1 MAAQNQQAS
10 FGEDSDG
17 LADLFRL
24 FAEQIDDYALILID
38 LNGRI
43 ISWNNG
49 AERLFGYLP
58 SEVIGS
64 PAARLFIPEDQ
75 RNGRPEKELA
85 DARQTGVA
93 TDRNWLQRKDSSRF
107 WASGET
113 VALRT
118 ATGALRGFGKICQD
132 ITALKEA
139 ETTRAKLEEQE
150 RTSAEHAK
158 RVRAEADR
166 RAAETAERE
175 INSILESITDA
186 FYAVDQDWRFT
197 YVNRKAAEF
206 WGKSRDE
213 LIGKDIWQVFPQV
226 VGTDSYREQ
235 LRAMAQR
242 CPVTFETISP
252 VINRWVEAHAY
263 PSGKGLAV
271 YFRDIS
277 KRRQAEAERM
287 RLTQE
292 LEEERT
298 WLRDVMGQMP
308 VGVILVEGANG
319 EHIVANARMQAL
331 FGRSLPPEGGI
342 QQYVGQIR
350 CPNGTV
356 RPREDL
362 AVTRALHG
370 QLVRSEDELLCRPDG
385 SEARVLVSA
394 VPIRTH
400 RQITGAVVVY
410 EDITRLRQLERQRE
424 EWTAAIAH
432 DLRQPVTIITAYS
445 GLLLRLLDDHA
456 PPRER
461 AALTHVSEAAWN
473 LNKMIGD
480 LLDVSRVESQHLS
493 LQLVALDLPKLVR
506 DVVER
511 MAAITDGHPV
521 HLDVEGKLP
530 PVEADPS
537 RIEQVLGNLLSNA
550 VKYGDPNTA
559 IQIRVYPL
567 ADAVAVSVTN
577 EGPGIQAEE
586 IPRLFRRFY
595 RTARARAAKTSGLGL
610 GLYIGR
616 GIVEAQG
623 GKIWAESTPGKTT
636 TFTFTLPVA
645 RDT

>member
-10 FGEDSDG
+10 FGEDANQ
-17 LADLFRL
+17 LAELFRL
-24 FAEQIDDYALILID
+24 FATEVDDYALILID

-49 AERLFGYLP
+49 GERLFGYLS
-58 SEVIGS
+58 SEVIGT
-64 PAARLFIPEDQ
+64 PVARLFIPEDR
-75 RNGRPEKELA
+75 RNGRPEKELT
-85 DARQTGVA
+85 DARQTGIA
-93 TDRNWLQRKDSSRF
+93 TDRNWLQRKDGSRF

-113 VALRT
+113 VALRSPSGT
-118 ATGALRGFGKICQD
+118 LRGFGKVVQD
-132 ITALKEA
+132 ITSLKEA
-139 ETTRAKLEEQE
+139 ETTRAKLVEQE
-150 RTSAEHAK
+150 RLAAEHSK
-158 RVRAEADR
+158 RVRAEAER
-166 RAAETAERE
+166 TAAEKAERE

-213 LIGKDIWQVFPQV
+213 LIGHNFWQVFPEA
-226 VGTDSYREQ
+226 VGMEFYHEQ
-235 LRAMAQR
+235 LRAMAER
-242 CPVTFETISP
+242 CPVTFEAVSP
-252 VINRWVEAHAY
+252 IIHRWIEAHVF
-263 PSGKGLAV
+263 PSGAGLAV
-271 YFRDIS
+271 YFRDITQR
-277 KRRQAEAERM
+277 KEAEAERM

-308 VGVILVEGANG
+308 VGVILVEGAQG
-319 EHIVANARMQAL
+319 ERIVANARMQAL

-350 CPNGTV
+350 LPNGTA
-356 RPREDL
+356 RPREEL
-362 AVTRALHG
+362 AVTRALQG
-370 QLVRSEDELLCRPDG
+370 QLVRSEEELLCRPDG

-394 VPIRTH
+394 VPIRSH

-456 PPRER
+456 PPREK

-493 LQLVALDLPKLVR
+493 LQPVALDLPKLVG

-521 HLDVEGKLP
+521 HLDVEGKIPL
-530 PVEADPS
+530 VEADPS

-550 VKYGDPNTA
+550 VKYGDPNTP
-559 IQIRVYPL
+559 IQIRVCPR

-577 EGPGIQAEE
+577 EGPGIQADE
-586 IPRLFRRFY
+586 IPRLFSRFY

-616 GIVEAQG
+616 GIVEAHG
-623 GKIWAESTPGKTT
+623 GRIWAESIPGKTT